1 MKCSICHDPEVVQ
14 FILDWCGG
22 MSCRCRF
29 HVVNIDERKDLK
41 NITREEALV
50 ASVQGE

>member
-14 FILDWCGG
+14 FILDWSDGVF
-22 MSCRCRF
+22 CRCKY
-29 HVVNIDERKDLK
+29 HVVNIDGRKDLK
-41 NITREEALV
+41 NITLEEAFI